1 MLRRIFATILV
12 TLSIA
17 IIGTAAVD
25 ARGRRSE
32 HFARHGRG
40 FHHRHVSL
48 DRTLSRLDLT
58 DEQRAEIGAKI
69 EELSAAD
76 ATKGEIRTAVVEI
89 LEGFGVEVPASL
101 KGRLARQLG
110 KLDLTE
116 EQQAAVDAKIDE
128 LEAAG
133 ATKAETRDAVVQ
145 LLEELGVEIPTYLR
159 GKIDRLLS
167 QLALTEDQLAEIDT
181 LVTQLREDGATQ
193 SEIREAVRQ
202 KLDELGVDVPDE
214 LRAKHRRGRRAR
226 FGFFRFPLT
235 EDQRLEI
242 LATVTEL
249 QAAAADRQAIR
260 DAVKALLVEWGI
272 IEGEADGE
280 VVEVA
285 SAEDVPAAPSTV
297 ADLVITD
304 AQIQAAPEPSAVITD
319 RTTTWGA
326 IKAGR

>member
-12 TLSIA
+12 ALSIA

-25 ARGRRSE
+25 ARGRRNG
-32 HFARHGRG
+32 HFA
-40 FHHRHVSL
+40 HHRHASL
-48 DRTLSRLDLT
+48 NRTLLRLDLT
-58 DEQRAEIGAKI
+58 DEQRAEIDAKI
-69 EELSAAD
+69 EELSDAD
-76 ATKGEIRTAVVEI
+76 ATKAEIRTAVVEI
-89 LEGFGVEVPASL
+89 LEGLGVEVPASL
-101 KGRLARQLG
+101 KGRLARQLP
-110 KLDLTE
+110 KLDLTD

-133 ATKAETRDAVVQ
+133 APKAETRDAVVQ

-167 QLALTEDQLAEIDT
+167 RLALTEDQLAEIDT
-181 LVTQLREDGATQ
+181 LVTQLREDGVTQ
-193 SEIREAVRQ
+193 SEIREAVLQ

-214 LRAKHRRGRRAR
+214 LLVKHRRGRRAR
-226 FGFFRFPLT
+226 FGFFLFPLT

-242 LATVTEL
+242 LATVAEL
-249 QAAAADRQAIR
+249 QVAAADRQAIR
-260 DAVKALLVEWGI
+260 DAVKVLLVEWGI
-272 IEGEADGE
+272 IEGVADGE
-280 VVEVA
+280 VVKEA

-297 ADLVITD
+297 ADLVLID
-304 AQIQAAPEPSAVITD
+304 AQIQAAPKPSSVITD